1 MAYSR
6 LGVGFIGSG
15 FVTRFHIQSWVGVR
29 DADVLGVYSRNC
41 EHADATA
48 NYARGLRVGDARAF
62 NSIEEMIATPEIDCL
77 WLCAPN
83 HLRLQHMQTICD
95 TVQSGKGKLVGVA
108 CEKPLARNVA
118 EARRMVEMVERSG
131 LLHGYLE
138 DQMFAPNVT
147 RGTQIIWNS

>member
-1 MAYSR
+1 MAPGR

-29 DADVLGVYSRNC
+29 DADVLGVYSPNR
-41 EHADATA
+41 EHAEATA
-48 NYARGLRVGDARAF
+48 NFARGLRVGNARAF
-62 NSIEEMIATPEIDCL
+62 NSIEEMIAAPDIDCL

-83 HLRLQHMQTICD
+83 QLRLQHMQTICD
-95 TVQSGKGKLVGVA
+95 AVQSGKGKLIGVA

-131 LLHGYLE
+131 FVHGNLE
-138 DQMFAPNVT
+138 NQMFAPGVT
-147 RGTQIIWNS
+147 RGK